1 MSTKLFNIAWRRLAF
16 GSGTIAIG
24 FSAAV
29 IASAQQMNVNITVL
43 PGSNRVLIDGSRAA
57 VTKWSFLDA
66 YGGILGLGRRIEQ
79 FAVFD
84 TSGQAIQVRQL
95 APGQFES
102 AKPATRF
109 YRPKLK
115 KGRVNSTFTT

>member
-1 MSTKLFNIAWRRLAF
+1 MMSTKTFSTAWRRLAF
-16 GSGTIAIG
+16 GLGTIALG

-29 IASAQQMNVNITVL
+29 IASAQQMNANITVL
-43 PGSNRVLIDGSRAA
+43 PDSNRVLIDGSRAA
-57 VTKWSFLDA
+57 ATKWSFLDA
-66 YGGILGLGRRIEQ
+66 YGGIVGLGHRIEQ

-84 TSGQAIQVRQL
+84 ANGQAIQVRQI

-109 YRPKLK
+109 
-115 KGRVNSTFTT
+115 